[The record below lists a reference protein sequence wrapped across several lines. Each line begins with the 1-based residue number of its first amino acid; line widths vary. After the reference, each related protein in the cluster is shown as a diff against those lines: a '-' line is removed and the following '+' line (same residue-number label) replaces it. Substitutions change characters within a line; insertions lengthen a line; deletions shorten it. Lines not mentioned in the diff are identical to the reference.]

1 MIINV
6 CSSHAKNIFILG
18 PIVDK
23 KRNQEDATADE
34 DKKSN
39 GESRLYGFRAVY
51 LFDVTQTE
59 GKDLPALIEVEAD
72 VSGYRKRLFKF
83 VESQSVELSFSER
96 IAPAKVFRMVGKSRG
111 LAVDLGHYLP
121 R

>member
-1 MIINV
+1 MISNV
-6 CSSHAKNIFILG
+6 CSSHATNIFILA

-51 LFDVTQTE
+51 AFDVTQTE
-59 GKDLPALIEVEAD
+59 GKDLPALIEVKGD
-72 VSGYRKRLFKF
+72 GGGYRERLFKF
-83 VESQSVELSFSER
+83 VESQSFERSFSER
-96 IAPAKVFRMVGKSRG
+96 IAPREGSFAWRENHGGSQ
-111 LAVDLGHYLP
+111 LI
-121 R
+121 